1 MQSLIALYITCGYP
15 SDLVF
20 HWLKDNI
27 TEWWNKQ
34 LSVIKVDKPEVLV
47 LKSKFNT
54 AWNYFNTT
62 ELGNNILGY
71 WQDWIEHAN
80 KHQFDA
86 EFPWF
91 NETLGHVNL
100 RSEHMLFVDEG
111 PIGSYVP
118 DTRKINILN
127 RWMLVSRK
135 QTCNLFDL
143 TNLWKNNVIDNM
155 LDELPSTDNYNN
167 SS

>member
-27 TEWWNKQ
+27 TERWNKQ
-34 LSVIKVDKPEVLV
+34 LSVIKVDKLEVLV

-71 WQDWIEHAN
+71 WRDWIEHAN

-91 NETLGHVNL
+91 NETLGNVNL

-118 DTRKINILN
+118 DIRKINILN
-127 RWMLVSRK
+127 R
-135 QTCNLFDL
+135 
-143 TNLWKNNVIDNM
+143 
-155 LDELPSTDNYNN
+155 
-167 SS
+167 